1 MTTATASTN
10 SAAAL
15 AHSATFDNRT
25 DKLLAQ
31 LKAEGLWKHLQ
42 MLDSAMDA
50 EIVMRGSDGKNR
62 KALCFCSNNYLGLA
76 NHPEVVEAG
85 IKALRD
91 YGAGTASVRF
101 ICGTFTPHETLESSI
116 ARMMGTEAAYTFV
129 SAWTAS
135 EALFPTLCE
144 PGDCIISDELN
155 HACIIDAIRLATV
168 IKKGVQK
175 GLYKN
180 NLLTGPGS
188 LEEALQ
194 KARASKDVTGQIWV
208 VTDGVFSMEGS
219 IADLPAMRKLC
230 DQYNA
235 ILIVDDSH
243 GHGVMGTTGRGT
255 HEHWNMVDPLGDW
268 GTPTLRAGDSSTV
281 HAPRARRMP
290 GFVVDSFGANPQSI
304 NVPYSFRGMDPY
316 PPGELG
322 AVETLVTSR
331 RNLPHHRLD
340 GATYFV
346 SWRTDDHQ
354 RLRPD
359 ERRMVLDALTHFDG
373 ERCTVYAACVMPD
386 HVHWIVQPKEGVD
399 LLELCRSVKSF
410 SATTLN
416 RVRGASGRLWDPES
430 FDHII
435 RDSGYFREFV
445 AYVTNNPVKAGLATC
460 PSDWDALFVADLSKG
475 DSTHAERAQS
485 NSPHAER
492 GGTHDRIDL
501 FTGTLGKA
509 LGGGA
514 GGFIAGPRRA
524 IDLVIQRGRP
534 TLFSNALPVTVAC
547 SANKAIEIMLR
558 EPQRVQRLKDNVR
571 YAREKFKAAGFDVLP
586 SPTAICP
593 VIVHDTAKA
602 IAMSKRLLELGV
614 FVIGFGY
621 PVVPEGH
628 ARLRCQISA
637 AHTTQ
642 HIDTLVDAMKKL

>member
-1 MTTATASTN
+1 MTTATATLTN
-10 SAAAL
+10 SAAGHS
-15 AHSATFDNRT
+15 HSATFDDRT

-42 MLDSAMDA
+42 MLDSPMDA
-50 EIVMRGSDGKNR
+50 EIVMRGPDGKNR

-76 NHPEVVEAG
+76 NHPEVIEAG

-101 ICGTFTPHETLESSI
+101 ICGTFTPHETLEHSI
-116 ARMMGTEAAYTFV
+116 ARMMGTESAYTFV

-194 KARASKDVTGQIWV
+194 KARTNKDVTGQIWV

-219 IADLPAMRKLC
+219 IADLPAMRRLC

-255 HEHWNMVDPLGDW
+255 HEHWNMVDPVGA
-268 GTPTLRAGDSSTV
+268 PT
-281 HAPRARRMP
+281 
-290 GFVVDSFGANPQSI
+290 
-304 NVPYSFRGMDPY
+304 
-316 PPGELG
+316 
-322 AVETLVTSR
+322 
-331 RNLPHHRLD
+331 
-340 GATYFV
+340 
-346 SWRTDDHQ
+346 
-354 RLRPD
+354 
-359 ERRMVLDALTHFDG
+359 
-373 ERCTVYAACVMPD
+373 
-386 HVHWIVQPKEGVD
+386 
-399 LLELCRSVKSF
+399 
-410 SATTLN
+410 
-416 RVRGASGRLWDPES
+416 
-430 FDHII
+430 
-435 RDSGYFREFV
+435 
-445 AYVTNNPVKAGLATC
+445 
-460 PSDWDALFVADLSKG
+460 
-475 DSTHAERAQS
+475 STH
-485 NSPHAER
+485 
-492 GGTHDRIDL
+492 GRIDL

-547 SANKAIEIMLR
+547 SSNKAIEIMLR